1 MDIIFNNILKG
12 VLGGKYS
19 EVISLREFSFESS
32 SDIIFCIWSFL
43 IKLIFDSKIDI
54 IIKIVDIKI
63 VIAKRI
69 RVVKLIIILSYHY

>member
-12 VLGGKYS
+12 VLGGKYN
-19 EVISLREFSFESS
+19 EVISLREFSLESS

-63 VIAKRI
+63 VIAKII
-69 RVVKLIIILSYHY
+69 RVVKLIIILYYHY

>member
-32 SDIIFCIWSFL
+32 WDIIFCIWSFL

-63 VIAKRI
+63 VIAKII